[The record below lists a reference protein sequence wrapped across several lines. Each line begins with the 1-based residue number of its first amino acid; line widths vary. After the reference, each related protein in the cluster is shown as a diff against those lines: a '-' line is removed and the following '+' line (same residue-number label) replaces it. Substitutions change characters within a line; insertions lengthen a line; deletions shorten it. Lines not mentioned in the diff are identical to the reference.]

1 MEGVAIPFDTL
12 PTGIGAEAASDCADS
27 EWSDV
32 IGPFGAKAGNSL
44 SSATEENGELFRAAF
59 FHVAPSMFLGALD
72 QTIIAAALPAIA
84 GSLGGLSYL
93 AWVVTAYLLAATIA
107 APLYGRMGD
116 AFGRKRMLVW
126 ALGLFVAG
134 SAACAAAPTLAVLI
148 CARALQGFGGGG
160 LMTLAQAHI
169 GEVVSPKERGRFQ
182 GWFGAN
188 FALASTL
195 GPVIGGVLS
204 QHVGW
209 RSIFWVN
216 IPLGLGAAA
225 AAARA
230 KAFRGTGICR
240 LDYAGTT
247 AFVASTVAVLL
258 ALSIGGHEVSWT
270 SPILL
275 ALATLGVAGF
285 DFLRRVEQKA
295 TDPLISLQLIG
306 EPVIWRASLTVLLF
320 AAVLFGLI
328 VQLPVFFQ
336 MALRTS
342 ATASGL
348 LLIPLTLAQVLV
360 STATGLRIS
369 ATGHPRTMMAAGLS
383 IVMAAFFVLAAGIK
397 LGPVFIALLTFLI
410 GAGLGSTMPAAQ
422 TMVQWA
428 AGVERLGAGT
438 AAVSFSR
445 SIGGAMGAAFA
456 SAVLLSALQIA
467 DPNAR
472 GILSQ
477 ELASIG
483 SSHFETSH
491 IAPTLLGAYRW
502 VFLALGGLSGCAA
515 LVAWSIP
522 NLDLAATP
530 GHRAANGIYGGLR
543 SVRSRSR

>member
-1 MEGVAIPFDTL
+1 MMV
-12 PTGIGAEAASDCADS
+12 S
-27 EWSDV
+27 V
-32 IGPFGAKAGNSL
+32 GAKIANVPTSL
-44 SSATEENGELFRAAF
+44 PEEKKEQFRSAF

-72 QTIIAAALPAIA
+72 QTIIATALPAIA

-93 AWVVTAYLLAATIA
+93 AWVVSAYLLAATVA

-116 AFGRKRMLVW
+116 AFGRKRMLLW

-134 SAACAAAPTLAVLI
+134 SAACAIAPNLAMLI
-148 CARALQGFGGGG
+148 GARALQRLGAGG
-160 LMTLAQAHI
+160 LMTLAQAVI
-169 GEVVSPKERGRFQ
+169 GEVVSAEERGIFQ
-182 GWFGAN
+182 AWLGAS

-195 GPVIGGVLS
+195 GPVIGAVLC
-204 QHVGW
+204 QHLGW

-225 AAARA
+225 AALRV
-230 KAFRGTGICR
+230 KTFPGTGFCR
-240 LDYAGTT
+240 LDYDGTGL
-247 AFVASTVAVLL
+247 FVASTVALLL
-258 ALSIGGHEVSWT
+258 ALSIGGREVSWT

-275 ALATLGVAGF
+275 ALATAGVAGF
-285 DFLRRVEQKA
+285 VLLRRVEQKA
-295 TDPLISLQLIG
+295 ADPLISPQLIG
-306 EPVIWRASLTVLLF
+306 EPVIWRASLTVFLF

-336 MALRTS
+336 AALQTS
-342 ATASGL
+342 ATVSGL

-369 ATGHPRTMMAAGLS
+369 TTGHPRTAMAAGLS
-383 IVMAAFFVLAAGIK
+383 IVMAAFFFLAAGIE
-397 LGPVFIALLTFLI
+397 LGPVFIALLTCLI

-428 AGVERLGAGT
+428 AGVERLGVAT

-445 SIGGAMGAAFA
+445 SVGGVIGAAVA
-456 SAVLLSALQIA
+456 SAVLLSALRVV
-467 DPNAR
+467 DPYAPTS
-472 GILSQ
+472 LVQ

-483 SSHFETSH
+483 SRHFEASR
-491 IAPTLLGAYRW
+491 IAPALIVAYRW

-522 NLDLAATP
+522 NLDLAAKPPDESHGDAT
-530 GHRAANGIYGGLR
+530 NWR
-543 SVRSRSR
+543 SGRRTD

>member
-1 MEGVAIPFDTL
+1 MIGTVVAKFVNSHPSL
-12 PTGIGAEAASDCADS
+12 PRE
-27 EWSDV
+27 
-32 IGPFGAKAGNSL
+32 K
-44 SSATEENGELFRAAF
+44 GEQFRSVF
-59 FHVAPSMFLGALD
+59 FYVAPSMFLGALD

-93 AWVVTAYLLAATIA
+93 AWVVTSYLLAATVA

-116 AFGRKRMLVW
+116 AFGRKRMLLW

-134 SAACAAAPTLAVLI
+134 SAACAIAPTLAILI

-160 LMTLAQAHI
+160 LMTLAQALI

-195 GPVIGGVLS
+195 GPVVGGILS
-204 QHVGW
+204 QHIGW
-209 RSIFWVN
+209 RSVFWVN

-225 AAARA
+225 AALRV
-230 KAFRGTGICR
+230 KTSPGTGICR
-240 LDYAGTT
+240 LDYAGTSV
-247 AFVASTVAVLL
+247 FVASTVALLL

-270 SPILL
+270 SPVLL
-275 ALATLGVAGF
+275 AVASLGATGF
-285 DFLRRVEQKA
+285 VLLRKVEQKA
-295 TDPLISLQLIG
+295 HDPLISPQLIG

-336 MALRTS
+336 TALRTS
-342 ATASGL
+342 ATISGL
-348 LLIPLTLAQVLV
+348 LLIPLTLAQVVV

-369 ATGHPRTMMAAGLS
+369 TTGHPRTSMAAGLS
-383 IVMAAFFVLAAGIK
+383 IVTVAFFVLAAGIK

-428 AGVERLGAGT
+428 AGAQRLGVGT
-438 AAVSFSR
+438 ALVSFSR
-445 SIGGAMGAAFA
+445 TIGGVMGAALA
-456 SAVLLSALQIA
+456 SAVLLGRLQVV

-472 GILSQ
+472 NILSR

-483 SSHFETSH
+483 SSHVEASQ
-491 IAPTLLGAYRW
+491 IAPALIAAYRW

-515 LVAWSIP
+515 AVAWSIP
-522 NLDLAATP
+522 NLDLAASPAGAFATSGTP
-530 GHRAANGIYGGLR
+530 HTRSTASRNGL
-543 SVRSRSR
+543 

>member
-1 MEGVAIPFDTL
+1 MLIRAESEK
-12 PTGIGAEAASDCADS
+12 TGQ
-27 EWSDV
+27 
-32 IGPFGAKAGNSL
+32 
-44 SSATEENGELFRAAF
+44 FRSAF

-84 GSLGGLSYL
+84 GSLGGFSYL
-93 AWVVTAYLLAATIA
+93 ASVVTAYLLAATIA

-116 AFGRKRMLVW
+116 AFGRKRMLLW

-134 SAACAAAPTLAVLI
+134 SAACALAPTLAVLI

-160 LMTLAQAHI
+160 LMTLAQALI
-169 GEVVSPKERGRFQ
+169 GEVVSPRQRGRFQ

-195 GPVIGGVLS
+195 GPVVGGVLS
-204 QHVGW
+204 QHLGW

-225 AAARA
+225 AALRV
-230 KAFRGTGICR
+230 KTSPGTGICR
-240 LDYAGTT
+240 LDYAGTSI
-247 AFVASTVAVLL
+247 FVASTAALLL

-270 SPILL
+270 SPIPL

-285 DFLRRVEQKA
+285 VLLWKVEQKTA
-295 TDPLISLQLIG
+295 DPLISAQLMG

-336 MALRTS
+336 TALRTS
-342 ATASGL
+342 ATISGL

-369 ATGHPRTMMAAGLS
+369 ATGHPRTAMAAGLS
-383 IVMAAFFVLAAGIK
+383 IVMAAFFVLAAGIE
-397 LGPVFIALLTFLI
+397 LGPVFIALLTLLI

-428 AGVERLGAGT
+428 AGVERLGVAT
-438 AAVSFSR
+438 ATVSFSR
-445 SIGGAMGAAFA
+445 SIGGVMGTAMA

-467 DPNAR
+467 DPNAPA
-472 GILSQ
+472 ILSQ
-477 ELASIG
+477 ELASM
-483 SSHFETSH
+483 SSRHFEASQ
-491 IAPTLLGAYRW
+491 IAPPLIEAYRW
-502 VFLALGGLSGCAA
+502 VFVALGVLSGCAA

-530 GHRAANGIYGGLR
+530 ATPSAA
-543 SVRSRSR
+543 SRRVN